1 MITKRFLLKQIERL
15 SSEIDD
21 LREEL
26 DYRSMHYNSQIETL
40 TNELIKRTPSKR
52 GVKAKA
58 STVRCSSKESLED
71 AIKFKEAHGWTKKRQ
86 WKNRSTGYYYASF
99 YR

>member
-1 MITKRFLLKQIERL
+1 MITKRFLAKEIERL

-26 DYRSMHYNSQIETL
+26 DYRSRHYNSQIEKL
-40 TNELIKRTPSKR
+40 TNELIGRTPSRRRTKST
-52 GVKAKA
+52 AA
-58 STVRCSSKESLED
+58 TVRCSSEESLED